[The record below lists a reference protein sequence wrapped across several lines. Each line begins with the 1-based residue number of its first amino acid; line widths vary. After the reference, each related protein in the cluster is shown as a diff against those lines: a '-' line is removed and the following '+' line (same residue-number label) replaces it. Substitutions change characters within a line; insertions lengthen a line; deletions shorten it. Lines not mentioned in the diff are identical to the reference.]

1 MRLLL
6 VEDEKQLS
14 EALKQILIKNKYI
27 VDAVY
32 SGDDGL
38 DYALTD
44 VYDVI
49 ILDIM
54 LPKLNGLEILKT
66 IRKKKITTP
75 VILLT
80 AKSTV
85 EDRILGLD
93 SGADDY
99 LPKPFAPEEL
109 LARLRAITRRNSNL
123 INENILEF
131 SDIKL
136 NLSTYEIEAND
147 NNITLTQKEFDILK
161 YFMQRPKLVVSKD
174 DLITKLWG
182 FDADIDYNNIEVY
195 ISFLRKKL
203 SYIES
208 GVKITTIRRVGY
220 RLEQ

>member
-1 MRLLL
+1 MRILL

-14 EALKQILIKNKYI
+14 EALQQILIKNKYT

-32 SGDDGL
+32 NGDEGL
-38 DYALTD
+38 EYALTG

-54 LPKLNGLEILKT
+54 LPKLNGIEILKM
-66 IRKKKITTP
+66 IRKRKISTP

-80 AKSTV
+80 AKSSV
-85 EDRILGLD
+85 EDKILGLD

-99 LPKPFAPEEL
+99 LPKPFSIDEL
-109 LARLRAITRRNSNL
+109 LARLRALTRRSGDF
-123 INENILEF
+123 INENVLEF
-131 SDIKL
+131 SDIRL
-136 NLSTYEIEAND
+136 NLSTYEMEVND
-147 NNITLTQKEFDILK
+147 NSITLTQKEFDILK

-182 FDADIDYNNIEVY
+182 FDSDIDYNNIEVY

-203 SYIES
+203 AYVES
-208 GVKITTIRRVGY
+208 NVKNNYNKTSW
-220 RLEQ
+220 L

>member
-14 EALKQILIKNKYI
+14 EALQQILIKNSYN

-32 SGDDGL
+32 SGDEGL
-38 DYALTD
+38 DYALTGI
-44 VYDVI
+44 YDVI

-54 LPKLNGLEILKT
+54 LPKLNGLEILKM
-66 IRKKKITTP
+66 IRKRKISTP

-80 AKSTV
+80 AKASV

-93 SGADDY
+93 CGADDY

-109 LARLRAITRRNSNL
+109 LARLRALTRRNGGF

-131 SDIKL
+131 SDIRL
-136 NLSTYEIEAND
+136 NLSTYDMEVKD
-147 NNITLTQKEFDILK
+147 NCITLTQKEFEILK

-174 DLITKLWG
+174 DLISKLWG
-182 FDADIDYNNIEVY
+182 FDSDIEYNNIEVY

-203 SYIES
+203 AYVES
-208 GVKITTIRRVGY
+208 DVKITTIRRVGY
-220 RLEQ
+220 RLE

>member
-14 EALKQILIKNKYI
+14 EALQQILIRNKYS

-32 SGDDGL
+32 NGDEGL
-38 DYALTD
+38 DYSLTG

-54 LPKLNGLEILKT
+54 LPKLNGLEILKM
-66 IRKKKITTP
+66 IRRRKISTP

-80 AKSTV
+80 AKDSV
-85 EDRILGLD
+85 EDKILGLD

-99 LPKPFAPEEL
+99 LPKPFSPDEL
-109 LARLRAITRRNSNL
+109 LARLRALTRRNGDF

-131 SDIKL
+131 SDIRL
-136 NLSTYEIEAND
+136 NLSTYDMGVND
-147 NNITLTQKEFDILK
+147 NSITLTQKEFEILK

-182 FDADIDYNNIEVY
+182 FDSNVEHNNIEVY
-195 ISFLRKKL
+195 ISFLRITL
-203 SYIES
+203 AYVESY
-208 GVKITTIRRVGY
+208 VKISTILRVGY
-220 RLEQ
+220 RLV

>member
-14 EALKQILIKNKYI
+14 EALQQILIRNKYS

-32 SGDDGL
+32 NGDEGL
-38 DYALTD
+38 DYSLTG

-54 LPKLNGLEILKT
+54 LPKLNGLEILKM
-66 IRKKKITTP
+66 IRRRKISTP

-80 AKSTV
+80 AKDSV
-85 EDRILGLD
+85 EDKILGLD

-99 LPKPFAPEEL
+99 LPKPFSPDEL
-109 LARLRAITRRNSNL
+109 LARLRALTRRNGDF

-131 SDIKL
+131 SDIRL
-136 NLSTYEIEAND
+136 NLSTYDMGVND
-147 NNITLTQKEFDILK
+147 NSITLTQKEFEILK

-182 FDADIDYNNIEVY
+182 FDSNVEHNNIEVY

-203 SYIES
+203 AYVES
-208 GVKITTIRRVGY
+208 NVKITTIRRVGY
-220 RLEQ
+220 RLE

>member
-1 MRLLL
+1 MKLLL

-14 EALKQILIKNKYI
+14 EALQQILIKNKYS

-32 SGDDGL
+32 SGDEGL
-38 DYALTD
+38 DYALTGI
-44 VYDVI
+44 YDVI

-54 LPKLNGLEILKT
+54 LPKLNGIEILKM
-66 IRKKKITTP
+66 IRKRKISTP

-80 AKSTV
+80 AKGNV

-99 LPKPFAPEEL
+99 LPKPFSPDEL
-109 LARLRAITRRNSNL
+109 LARLRALTRRNGDF

-136 NLSTYEIEAND
+136 NLSTYDMEVND
-147 NNITLTQKEFDILK
+147 NSITLTQKEFEILK

-182 FDADIDYNNIEVY
+182 FDSDIEHNNIEVY

-203 SYIES
+203 AYVES
-208 GVKITTIRRVGY
+208 NVKITTIRRVGY
-220 RLEQ
+220 RLE

>member
-1 MRLLL
+1 MKLLL

-14 EALKQILIKNKYI
+14 EALQQILIKNKYS

-32 SGDDGL
+32 NGDEGL

-54 LPKLNGLEILKT
+54 LPKLNGIEILKM
-66 IRKKKITTP
+66 IRKRKISTP

-80 AKSTV
+80 AKGSV

-99 LPKPFAPEEL
+99 LPKPFSPDEL
-109 LARLRAITRRNSNL
+109 LARLRALTRRNGDF

-136 NLSTYEIEAND
+136 NLSTYDMEIND
-147 NNITLTQKEFDILK
+147 NSITLTQKEFEILK

-182 FDADIDYNNIEVY
+182 FDSDIEHNNIEVY

-203 SYIES
+203 AYVES
-208 GVKITTIRRVGY
+208 NVKITTIRRVGY
-220 RLEQ
+220 RLE

>member
-14 EALKQILIKNKYI
+14 EALQQILIKNKYS

-32 SGDDGL
+32 NGDEGL
-38 DYALTD
+38 EYALTD
-44 VYDVI
+44 AYDVI

-54 LPKLNGLEILKT
+54 LPRLNGLEILKM
-66 IRKKKITTP
+66 IRKRKISTP

-80 AKSTV
+80 AKSSV
-85 EDRILGLD
+85 EDKILGLD

-99 LPKPFAPEEL
+99 LPKPFSLDEL
-109 LARLRAITRRNSNL
+109 LARLRALTRRNGDF

-131 SDIKL
+131 SDIRL
-136 NLSTYEIEAND
+136 NLSTYEMETND
-147 NNITLTQKEFDILK
+147 NHITLTQKEFDILK

-182 FDADIDYNNIEVY
+182 FDSDIDYNNIEVY

-203 SYIES
+203 AYVES
-208 GVKITTIRRVGY
+208 NVKITTIRRVGY
-220 RLEQ
+220 RLE